1 MCVCVTVSCLT
12 LCDPMNCSP
21 PGASVGEVLLA
32 RLLEWVA
39 ISFSRGTFPLRDWTW
54 VSCIAGRFFTN
65 WATKLWI
72 CTNLG
77 LGSRNDIEGKNI
89 SSLILVIGLA
99 IYKILK
105 YGIYHQCH
113 FEYLQSVSNWDKCL
127 YMLANEFLIATLP
140 STNYIP
146 ILHLNKMD
154 TKCNLSKFI

>member
-1 MCVCVTVSCLT
+1 M
-12 LCDPMNCSP
+12 
-21 PGASVGEVLLA
+21 E
-32 RLLEWVA
+32 
-39 ISFSRGTFPLRDWTW
+39 
-54 VSCIAGRFFTN
+54 FTYTQVHTHKQN
-65 WATKLWI
+65 QNSTKKKYKSMIWQAKN
-72 CTNLG
+72 TK
-77 LGSRNDIEGKNI
+77 NDIEGKNI